1 MGTAP
6 PRGRPD
12 PVVKGDLVYI
22 ADDLEEL
29 TFEGDLAWEID
40 AYEDIHEGFDW
51 WLGKTEEFRQWL
63 RSQGQAE

>member
-1 MGTAP
+1 M
-6 PRGRPD
+6 
-12 PVVKGDLVYI
+12 KGDLVYI